1 MWSKITKDEMSW
13 LGVDFD
19 GTLANN
25 SGYPDFLPSEPTDGA
40 VEAMKRLDA
49 MGYKIIIYTSRSW
62 ADYKPIE
69 DWCSKYGI
77 PARRII
83 CGKPLFLKMIDDLN
97 IEFSG
102 NWEDVIAK
110 LK

>member
-1 MWSKITKDEMSW
+1 MRWI
-13 LGVDFD
+13 GVDWD
-19 GTLANN
+19 GVVVYN
-25 SGYPDFLPSEPTDGA
+25 SGAPNFVPTMNVPGA
-40 VEAMKRLDA
+40 VDSLKRLDS
-49 MGYKIIIYTSRSW
+49 MGYKIIIYTSRPW

-69 DWCSKYGI
+69 EWCTEHDI

-97 IEFSG
+97 IEFNG
-102 NWEDVIAK
+102 DWEEVISK